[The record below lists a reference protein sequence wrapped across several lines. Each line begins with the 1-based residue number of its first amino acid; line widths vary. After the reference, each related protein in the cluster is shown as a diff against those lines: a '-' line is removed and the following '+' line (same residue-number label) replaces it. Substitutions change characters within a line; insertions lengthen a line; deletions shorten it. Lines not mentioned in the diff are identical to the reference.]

1 MLKKKKVLVPLV
13 AVIIAAF
20 IGASV
25 YQSQAKNEVIVK
37 TEHIQEEELTT
48 TVMILGT
55 LSLADEQKVYS
66 DLEKGDVETIHVKKG

>member
-37 TEHIQEEELTT
+37 TGHIQEEELTT
-48 TVMILGT
+48 TVMIPGT

>member
-1 MLKKKKVLVPLV
+1 MLVPLV

-37 TEHIQEEELTT
+37 TGRIQEEELTT
-48 TVMILGT
+48 TVMIPGT
-55 LSLADEQKVYS
+55 RSLADEQKVYS
-66 DLEKGDVETIHVKKG
+66 DLEKSDVETIHVKKG